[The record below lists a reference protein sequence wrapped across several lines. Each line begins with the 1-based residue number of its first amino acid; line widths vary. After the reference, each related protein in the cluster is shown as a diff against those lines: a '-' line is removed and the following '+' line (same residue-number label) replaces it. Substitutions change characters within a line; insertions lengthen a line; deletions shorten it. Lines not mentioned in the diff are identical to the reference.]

1 MIEMYMYIY
10 IYFSRGI
17 ILLYEFQLHSN
28 IILYS
33 INELINYSC
42 IKEVCNIQFNKNTD
56 AILYTYIYIY
66 IFQNYRMSHS

>member
-1 MIEMYMYIY
+1 MIEMYIYTYIHTY

-33 INELINYSC
+33 INELINYTC
-42 IKEVCNIQFNKNTD
+42 IKEVCNIQFNKNID
-56 AILYTYIYIY
+56 AILYIYFKI
-66 IFQNYRMSHS
+66 IK